1 MAMYRCNVCNVF
13 EYDSEVG
20 SPEGNISPG
29 TTPDELDDDWRCP
42 VCRSDRTHLQK
53 QPGVTDESVQEEVRE
68 FTEEDPGAR
77 LCREPVFI
85 EPHFVEIK
93 TMAGTGRPI
102 IEPMRSANLRVSW
115 DEVLILAAGLARL
128 PRNPD
133 EPVSLRTIIGPKAK
147 QPMELRL
154 PFFVTHMSFGALS
167 REAKV
172 ALAKGSAAAGTAI
185 GSGEGGVLD
194 EEKEHA
200 YRYIFEYIP
209 NRYSLTDEYLRTSDA
224 VEIKISQSAKPGM
237 GGMLPGSKATPEIA
251 RIRGFPVG
259 HDIHS
264 PARFPDISTPDDLRV
279 KIGELRDRSGG
290 RPVGVKFAAG
300 DIEGD
305 LEVALSAEP
314 DFITIDGRPG
324 GTAAAPK
331 SVKDATSV
339 PSVYAVDRA
348 RRYFDEHGVEGI
360 SLIVTGGYRISSD
373 IAKALALGADAVA
386 LGTAAMIAAGCDQ
399 YRLCHTG
406 QCPTGVT
413 TQDPALRERL
423 DIDTGARGVENFFHA
438 TGEELEM
445 FCRLCGHS
453 DIHDLT
459 VDDLCTTHS
468 EISAYTRI
476 RHV

>member
-13 EYDSEVG
+13 EYDSDAG
-20 SPEGNISPG
+20 SAEGVIAPG
-29 TTPDELDDDWRCP
+29 TTPEGLDDDWRCP
-42 VCRSDRTHLQK
+42 VCRSDRTHLLK
-53 QPGVTDESVQEEVRE
+53 QPGVTDEKMQEKVRE
-68 FTEEDPGAR
+68 FTEEDPGAH
-77 LCREPVFI
+77 LCRGPLFI
-85 EPHFVEIK
+85 EPHFAEIK
-93 TMAGTGRPI
+93 TMAGTGSPI
-102 IEPMRSANLRVSW
+102 IEPMRSASLRVSW
-115 DEVLILAAGLARL
+115 DEILIIAAGLARIPL
-128 PRNPD
+128 NPD
-133 EPVSLRTIIGPKAK
+133 EPVSLRTVIGPKAK
-147 QPMELRL
+147 QPMELQL

-200 YRYIFEYIP
+200 YRYIFEYVP

-224 VEIKISQSAKPGM
+224 VEMKFSQSAKPGM
-237 GGMLPGSKATPEIA
+237 GGMLPGSKVTPEIA

-264 PARFPDISTPDDLRV
+264 PARFAGIRTADDLQGV
-279 KIGELRDRSGG
+279 VGELRDRSGG

-300 DIEGD
+300 DIDGD
-305 LEVALSAEP
+305 LEVALAAEP

-324 GTAAAPK
+324 GTAASPK

-348 RRYFDEHGVEGI
+348 GRFFDEHGVVGV
-360 SLIVTGGYRISSD
+360 SLIATGGFRISSD

-399 YRLCHTG
+399 YRTCHTG
-406 QCPTGVT
+406 KCPTGVT
-413 TQDPALRERL
+413 TQDPVLRERL
-423 DIDTGARGVENFFHA
+423 DITTGARGVENFFHA
-438 TGEELEM
+438 TAEELEM
-445 FCRLCGHS
+445 FCRLCGRS
-453 DIHDLT
+453 DIHDLA
-459 VDDLCTTHS
+459 VEDLRTTHS
-468 EISAYTRI
+468 EISAHTRI